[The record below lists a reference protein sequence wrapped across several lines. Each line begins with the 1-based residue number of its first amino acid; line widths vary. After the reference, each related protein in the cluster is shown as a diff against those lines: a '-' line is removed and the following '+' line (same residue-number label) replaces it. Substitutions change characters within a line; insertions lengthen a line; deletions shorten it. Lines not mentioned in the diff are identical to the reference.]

1 MTIPQSSTAKIVTTD
16 SSWPGSSRPSTPAM
30 PSTFKDVDGRDEHG
44 HDDAEKSRPTKL
56 GTKPARR
63 LPVQRDWPAVAIV
76 AVQIGI
82 LVAIVALW
90 EIGADTGFVDKFFWS
105 HPRAIFHTLTI
116 FFATGDAFTDIAFT
130 FRSTIL
136 GFSIGTVAGSAL
148 GLSFW
153 WSRNYAAI
161 VQPYIICF
169 ESLPKLALAP
179 LIVLVFGIG
188 IASKVAI
195 ATALTLVVSTLTTSA
210 GVKAVDPD
218 SEKLF
223 YSLGATRFQVFRKLV
238 IPSCLPWIISVLRVN
253 IGLALT
259 GAIVGEFIASQ
270 HGLGRAIIYAGQTYD
285 IALVWV
291 AVSVLSALAIVMYVT
306 VSWIERVLRKGVKG

>member
-1 MTIPQSSTAKIVTTD
+1 MTLPQTSTVDAAAPWRAAPAVPSATTSPAVNETAGANTTIAKA
-16 SSWPGSSRPSTPAM
+16 PGRSPPLR
-30 PSTFKDVDGRDEHG
+30 
-44 HDDAEKSRPTKL
+44 
-56 GTKPARR
+56 ARR
-63 LPVQRDWPAVAIV
+63 LPVQRDWPGAAIL

-82 LVAIVALW
+82 LVLIIAAW
-90 EIGADTGFVDKFFWS
+90 EIGADTGFVDTFFWS
-105 HPRAIFHTLTI
+105 RPSAIWHTLMI
-116 FFATGDAFTDIAFT
+116 FFTTGDAFTDIGFT

-136 GFSIGTVAGSAL
+136 GFLIGTIAGSAL

-188 IASKVAI
+188 LASKVAI
-195 ATALTLVVSTLTTSA
+195 ATALTLVVSTLTAYA

-218 SEKLF
+218 GEKLF
-223 YSLGATRFQVFRKLV
+223 YSLGATRLQVFRKLV

-270 HGLGRAIIYAGQTYD
+270 RGLGRAIIYAGQTYD

-291 AVSVLSALAIVMYVT
+291 AVLVLSTLAVVMYGA
-306 VSWIERVLRKGVKG
+306 VSWLERLLRKGMRQ

>member
-1 MTIPQSSTAKIVTTD
+1 MAIEHTPSASGFAKWATA
-16 SSWPGSSRPSTPAM
+16 RAQ
-30 PSTFKDVDGRDEHG
+30 DGGRV
-44 HDDAEKSRPTKL
+44 AKRVV
-56 GTKPARR
+56 RR
-63 LPVQRDWPAVAIV
+63 LPMQRDWPTWAIV
-76 AVQIGI
+76 TVQIVI
-82 LVAIVALW
+82 LVGIVALW
-90 EIGADTGFVDKFFWS
+90 EAGATLGFVNAFFWS
-105 HPRAIFHTLTI
+105 RPSAIFSTLTI
-116 FFATGDAFTDIAFT
+116 FFTSGDAWTDIGFT
-130 FRSTIL
+130 FRSTL
-136 GFSIGTVAGSAL
+136 MGFAIGTTAGSLL

-188 IASKVAI
+188 LASKIAI
-195 ATALTLVVSTLTTSA
+195 ATALTIVVSTLTTYS

-218 SEKLF
+218 GERLF

-259 GAIVGEFIASQ
+259 GAVVGEFIASQ
-270 HGLGRAIIYAGQTYD
+270 HGLGRAILYAGQTYD

-291 AVSVLSALAIVMYVT
+291 AVLVLSTLSVVMYVA
-306 VSWIERVLRKGVKG
+306 VSWLERALRKGVRQ